1 MAPLVSVEKLTYSY
15 PEGREDSSPTVR
27 NVSFQLDAGE
37 VVLLLGESGCG
48 KSTVLRALNGLVPH
62 FYGGTFAGRVR
73 VAEMDTRSSRPRDLA
88 RVVGLVFQ
96 DPESQSVMTTVE
108 REIAF
113 GLENAGTPV
122 ASIGRL
128 VEESLVALGL
138 SHLRRATLSTLSG
151 GELQKVALA
160 AVLAT
165 QPQLL
170 LLDEPTSQL
179 DPVGAEELLSALRRL
194 SEDTGTTI
202 VLAEHRVDRCL
213 HMAGRVLFMDSGDL
227 VLDTT
232 PSAFASWASTMHP
245 EFLPPVTRLFAPGHR
260 LPLTVRDARLAMNDG
275 TERFAEPQWRNPDPV
290 SDSNPA
296 SSTHYASHRANDSS
310 ADRGTLSV
318 RRLSVGYPPD
328 PPLLDDIDLELH
340 TGRIVALLGENGCG
354 KSTLICHFNG
364 LRQPM
369 AGSVAINGRL
379 VSTMSV
385 AEAARS
391 CAILG
396 QNPTDYF
403 VHETLSRELDYSLEM
418 HTQPGPARQYLREA
432 IIHDLELSEL
442 LDRNPRDLSGG
453 ERTRAALAL
462 LACAHPP
469 FLVLDEPT
477 RGLDP
482 TAKSALADLLA
493 RWAETGMGILVVTHD
508 IEFAAR
514 CAHRVILLG
523 DGGILADG
531 PVEQVLDGSL
541 FFSTQ
546 INRLLRHALPG
557 VLRAEQVII
566 RDRETESAA

>member
-1 MAPLVSVEKLTYSY
+1 MAPLVSVEQLTYSY
-15 PEGREDSSPTVR
+15 AGGSQDSPPTVQD
-27 NVSFQLDAGE
+27 VSFQLEAGE

-62 FYGGTFAGRVR
+62 FFGGTFAGRVR
-73 VAEMDTRSSRPRDLA
+73 VGGMDTRSSRPRELA
-88 RVVGLVFQ
+88 QVVGLVFQ
-96 DPESQSVMTTVE
+96 DPESQAVMTTVE

-113 GLENAGTPV
+113 GLENARTPA

-138 SHLRRATLSTLSG
+138 SHLRRASLSTLSG

-179 DPVGAEELLSALRRL
+179 DPVSAEELLSALRRL

-213 HMAGRVLFMDSGDL
+213 HMAGRVLFMDGGHL

-232 PSAFASWASTMHP
+232 PPAFASWASSTHP
-245 EFLPPVTRLFAPGHR
+245 EFLPPVTRLFIPGPE
-260 LPLTVRDARLAMNDG
+260 LPLTVRDARLALNHAG
-275 TERFAEPQWRNPDPV
+275 ERFAVPKRHDRV
-290 SDSNPA
+290 SAPNIRPP
-296 SSTHYASHRANDSS
+296 THHTESGA
-310 ADRGTLSV
+310 ADHGTLSV
-318 RRLSVGYPPD
+318 RHLTVGYSPD
-328 PPLLDDIDLELH
+328 PPLLEDVELELH
-340 TGRIVALLGENGCG
+340 TGQVVALLGENGCG
-354 KSTLICHFNG
+354 KSTLISHFNG
-364 LRQPM
+364 LRRPL
-369 AGSVAINGRL
+369 AGSVLINGRS
-379 VSTMSV
+379 VSAMSV

-396 QNPTDYF
+396 QNPTDFF
-403 VHETLSRELDYSLEM
+403 VRETLAQELDYSLEI
-418 HTQPGPARQYLREA
+418 HTTPGATRDRLREA
-432 IIHDLELSEL
+432 VICDLELRNL

-482 TAKSALADLLA
+482 TAKSALADLLV
-493 RWAETGMGILVVTHD
+493 RWAEAGMGILVVTHD

-523 DGGILADG
+523 DGGVLADG
-531 PVEQVLDGSL
+531 PVEHVLDGSL

-546 INRLLRHALPG
+546 INRLLRHILPG
-557 VLRAEQVII
+557 VLRADQVTMTGQ
-566 RDRETESAA
+566 EAESAA